1 MISGFEAR
9 QSIEEA
15 YAKIRN
21 DEMRLDTA
29 LRSAAEEAAR
39 LRQERLAQLHA
50 LAQLKF
56 GLIQRGELIHE
67 LDVAEQ
73 RAKEL
78 LDRIRREIDEAA
90 EQRQQ
95 AADALKKAE
104 TERSA
109 RARDLED
116 AAANLRAVE
125 ERVTPLIVA
134 ESTWSALNGKVQ
146 ALQGVL
152 EEAEKKAGQAEADRQ
167 QKKTPYEQD
176 PLFMYLWRRKF
187 GSSEYR
193 SSYFVRYFDDLIA
206 RMIRFQQARAN
217 YSMLNQIPDRLRE
230 HAGRVRAEF
239 EAGRT
244 RLAALRQEAL
254 IKAGGGPAQERAAQA
269 KAALD
274 DAETA
279 RARASQNFDAL
290 DHAYDALIGRDN
302 QGAFAE
308 VIRLMA
314 DNDSRDAIVTIY
326 REAARTKTEDDRVIV
341 EKIDELTRAIGAAD
355 HEMMQLRSRIQEVA
369 ARRIEI
375 QQAHD
380 DFRRRRYDYPGSTF
394 GNEGTINDV
403 LGGVLD
409 GLVKGAVL
417 GQVLQQGY
425 RRPPS
430 PGWDGWIVGGSMG
443 PIDMGPFDTGTIN
456 GGPSFPHDPAPFPTD
471 APSSGDGFDT
481 GGEF

>member
-15 YAKIRN
+15 YARIRN
-21 DEMRLDTA
+21 DEMRLDSA
-29 LRSAAEEAAR
+29 LRSASEEAAR

-78 LDRIRREIDEAA
+78 LDRIRGEIDEADRRRRA
-90 EQRQQ
+90 
-95 AADALKKAE
+95 AADELKK
-104 TERSA
+104 TEADRSA
-109 RARDLED
+109 RARDYETAVID
-116 AAANLRAVE
+116 LRAFE
-125 ERVTPLIVA
+125 ERVTPIVVA
-134 ESTWSALNGKVQ
+134 DINWSTLNERVEALHQ
-146 ALQGVL
+146 IL
-152 EEAEKKAGQAEADRQ
+152 EEAEKKSGQAEADRQ

-187 GSSEYR
+187 GSSDYR

-217 YSMLNQIPDRLRE
+217 YAMLNQIPDRLRE

-239 EAGRT
+239 EAARAG
-244 RLAALRQEAL
+244 LAAFRQEAL
-254 IKAGGGPAQERAAQA
+254 IKAGGGPAQERATQT

-274 DAETA
+274 ASEA
-279 RARASQNFDAL
+279 ALAKASQNFDAL
-290 DHAYDALIGRDN
+290 DHAYDTLIGRDN

-314 DNDSRDAIVTIY
+314 ENDSRDAIVTLY
-326 REAARTKTEDDRVIV
+326 QEAARTKTEEDRVIV
-341 EKIDELTRAIGAAD
+341 EKIDALTRAIGAAD
-355 HEMMQLRSRIQEVA
+355 HEIMQLRARIQEIA
-369 ARRIEI
+369 ARRVEI
-375 QQAHD
+375 QQAHN
-380 DFRRRRYDYPGSTF
+380 DFRRRRYDYPGTTF

-425 RRPPS
+425 QRPPPS
-430 PGWDGWIVGGSMG
+430 GWDGWIVGGSMG
-443 PIDMGPFDTGTIN
+443 PIDMGPIDR
-456 GGPSFPHDPAPFPTD
+456 GPSFPHDPSPFPTD

>member
-1 MISGFEAR
+1 MITGFEAR

-15 YAKIRN
+15 YAKVRN
-21 DEMRLDTA
+21 DEMQLDAA

-56 GLIQRGELIHE
+56 GLIERGELIHE
-67 LDVAEQ
+67 LDAAEQ

-90 EQRQQ
+90 ARRQD

-104 TERSA
+104 TERGL
-109 RARDLED
+109 RARELEE
-116 AAANLRAVE
+116 AAADLRAFE
-125 ERVTPLIVA
+125 ERVTPVVLA
-134 ESTWSALNGKVQ
+134 DPAWSTLNAKVQ
-146 ALQGVL
+146 TLHGVL

-187 GSSEYR
+187 GSSDYR
-193 SSYFVRYFDDLIA
+193 AGYFVRYFDDLIA

-217 YSMLNQIPDRLRE
+217 YAMLNQIPDRLRE

-239 EAGRT
+239 EDARA
-244 RLAALRQEAL
+244 RLAALRQDAV
-254 IKAGGGPAQERAAQA
+254 INAGAGPTQERAARA

-274 DAETA
+274 DSEAALATA
-279 RARASQNFDAL
+279 NQNFDAR

-314 DNDSRDAIVTIY
+314 DNDSRDAIVTLY
-326 REAARTKTEDDRVIV
+326 KEAARTKTEEDRVIV
-341 EKIDELTRAIGAAD
+341 EKIDALTRAIGAAD
-355 HEMMQLRSRIQEVA
+355 HEIMQLRSRIQDVA

-380 DFRRRRYDYPGSTF
+380 DFRRRRYDYPGTTF
-394 GNEGTINDV
+394 GNERTINDV

-425 RRPPS
+425 RRPPMQ
-430 PGWDGWIVGGSMG
+430 GWDGWIVGGSMG
-443 PIDMGPFDTGTIN
+443 PFDMGPMDM
-456 GGPSFPHDPAPFPTD
+456 GPMDRSPDFPPHSSPFPTD
-471 APSSGDGFDT
+471 AGPSDGGFDT